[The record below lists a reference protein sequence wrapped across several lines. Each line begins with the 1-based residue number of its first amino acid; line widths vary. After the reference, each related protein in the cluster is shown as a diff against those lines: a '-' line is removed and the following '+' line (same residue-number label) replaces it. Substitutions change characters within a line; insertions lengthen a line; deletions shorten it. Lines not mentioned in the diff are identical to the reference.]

1 METYIY
7 IGETSKNTQMRFK
20 SKQHMEDMHRNS
32 EDSVLMRYRRE
43 KHEGRE
49 IPFEMKVV
57 ASFLHD
63 PLAIQCAEAIWIKKV
78 DYDKRINN
86 KTVLSTKGYRSET

>member
-1 METYIY
+1 
-7 IGETSKNTQMRFK
+7 MRYK